1 MSSYI
6 CLYGRAKDQKSPFYC
21 IDSWSRSSVMF
32 QTLKS
37 IVPYGKTV
45 PLTTDELVDC
55 MKIAEDELEENRK
68 QLANESKHLEFMKTA
83 QLSREELEQVF
94 GDYQSVV
101 NEINDVIDET
111 QMALAAMKVIC
122 SAVDCSEYYEDGLN
136 YYLAYECDPNHPETE

>member
-45 PLTTDELVDC
+45 PLKADDFVGC
-55 MKIAEDELEENRK
+55 MKIMEDELEENRK
-68 QLANESKHLEFMKTA
+68 QLADESKHLEFMKSA

-94 GDYQSVV
+94 CDHQNTVD
-101 NEINDVIDET
+101 EINDTIDEI
-111 QMALAAMKVIC
+111 QLGIAELKIIFGM
-122 SAVDCSEYYEDGLN
+122 VDCSEYYTDGLD
-136 YYLAYECDPNHPETE
+136 YYLAYEADPNHPETE

>member
-37 IVPYGKTV
+37 IVPYGKTT
-45 PLTTDELVDC
+45 PLTTDKLTSCV
-55 MKIAEDELEENRK
+55 KVATDELGESNE
-68 QLANESKHLEFMKTA
+68 QLAAARNRLDFLKSA
-83 QLSREELEQVF
+83 QLSYEDLNQAYY
-94 GDYQSVV
+94 DYQ
-101 NEINDVIDET
+101 NETDEINSTIDEIQT
-111 QMALAAMKVIC
+111 AIAEMRTIIGM
-122 SAVDCSEYYEDGLN
+122 VDCSEYYEDGLN